1 MPSSNVA
8 NSRPGQSE
16 DFEDL
21 YENAPCGYLSLQPD
35 GRIFKVNATFCR
47 WVGFTPEEIAG
58 KRLHEL
64 LNIASRIFYETHFAP
79 LLRMQGFFNEVALD
93 FVTREGKL
101 LPSLINAAEK
111 RDADE
116 RHLFTRLT
124 VFNAVDRRRY
134 ERELLKAK
142 AAADAARQEL
152 ERLHA
157 KLQASLLD
165 ERATSALREQF
176 IAVLGHDLRNPLMAI
191 AAGAAMLLSRPDR
204 TTDIVPRIQQS
215 AARMAGLIND
225 VLDFARGRLGGGL
238 TLDRGT
244 SEPVGAAL
252 YQVIEEM
259 RATHPERA
267 VEVEFSLT
275 DIVHC
280 DRARIAQVFS
290 NLLGNAIT
298 HGAEDIPIKVRATTV
313 AGVFELSVAN
323 GGDPISPAVMER
335 LFEPFFRGS
344 VRASQQGLG
353 LGLYIASQIARAHG
367 GALEATSNST
377 ETRFSFRMPLVLPTG
392 IEGPPIAAD
401 AHKAGEP
408 LP

>member
-1 MPSSNVA
+1 MPSSDDTNTHLG
-8 NSRPGQSE
+8 PSE
-16 DFEDL
+16 DVEDL
-21 YENAPCGYLSLQPD
+21 YENAPCGYLSLQPN
-35 GRIFKVNATFCR
+35 GRVFKVNGTFCR

-58 KRLHEL
+58 KRLHDL
-64 LNIASRIFYETHFAP
+64 LNIAGRIFYETHFAP

-101 LPSLINAAEK
+101 LPALINATEK
-111 RDADE
+111 RDADG

-134 ERELLKAK
+134 ERELLAAK

-152 ERLHA
+152 EKLHA

-191 AAGAAMLLSRPDR
+191 AAGAAMLLRRPDR
-204 TTDIVPRIQQS
+204 TTDIVAGIQQS
-215 AARMAGLIND
+215 VGRMAGLIND

-238 TLDRGT
+238 ILERGT

-252 YQVIEEM
+252 YQVIEEL
-259 RATHPERA
+259 RAMHPDRA
-267 VEVEFSLT
+267 VEIELSLT
-275 DIVHC
+275 EIVNC
-280 DRARIAQVFS
+280 DRGRIAQLFS
-290 NLLGNAIT
+290 NLLGNAMT
-298 HGAEDIPIKVRATTV
+298 HGAPTIPIKVRAATG

-323 GGDPISPAVMER
+323 GGEPIPPAAMER

-344 VRASQQGLG
+344 IRPSQQGLG
-353 LGLYIASQIARAHG
+353 LGLYIASEIARAHG
-367 GALEATSNST
+367 GELKATSNST
-377 ETRFSFRMPLVLPTG
+377 ETRFTFRMPLDLPS
-392 IEGPPIAAD
+392 GPVASQSRS
-401 AHKAGEP
+401 
-408 LP
+408 

>member
-1 MPSSNVA
+1 VPSSDDG
-8 NSRPGQSE
+8 NSRPGPSE
-16 DFEDL
+16 DLADL

-58 KRLHEL
+58 KRLHDL
-64 LNIASRIFYETHFAP
+64 LNIAGRIFYETHFAP

-101 LPSLINAAEK
+101 LPALVNAAEK

-134 ERELLKAK
+134 ERELLEAK

-152 ERLHA
+152 EKLHA

-191 AAGAAMLLSRPDR
+191 AAGAAMLLRRPDR

-238 TLDRGT
+238 ALERGT

-252 YQVIEEM
+252 YQVIEEL
-259 RATHPERA
+259 RATHPDRA

-275 DIVHC
+275 EIVHC
-280 DRARIAQVFS
+280 DRARIAQLFS
-290 NLLGNAIT
+290 NLLGNAMT
-298 HGAEDIPIKVRATTV
+298 HGAPNIPIKVRAATG

-323 GGDPISPAVMER
+323 GGEPITPAAMER

-344 VRASQQGLG
+344 VRPSQQGLG
-353 LGLYIASQIARAHG
+353 LGLYIASEIARAHG
-367 GALEATSNST
+367 GALEAASNST
-377 ETRFSFRMPLVLPTG
+377 ETRFTFRMLLDLPSDPG
-392 IEGPPIAAD
+392 ASQSRS
-401 AHKAGEP
+401 
-408 LP
+408 LPATPHQ

>member
-1 MPSSNVA
+1 MRPI
-8 NSRPGQSE
+8 SRRC
-16 DFEDL
+16 F
-21 YENAPCGYLSLQPD
+21 
-35 GRIFKVNATFCR
+35 VCR
-47 WVGFTPEEIAG
+47 AI
-58 KRLHEL
+58 
-64 LNIASRIFYETHFAP
+64 
-79 LLRMQGFFNEVALD
+79 FNEVALD
-93 FVTREGKL
+93 FVTRQGER
-101 LPSLINAAEK
+101 LPVLVNAAEK

-134 ERELLKAK
+134 ERELLEAK

-152 ERLHA
+152 EKLHA

-191 AAGAAMLLSRPDR
+191 AAGAAMLLRRPDR
-204 TTDIVPRIQQS
+204 TTDIVARIQQS

-238 TLDRGT
+238 TLERGT

-252 YQVIEEM
+252 YQVIEEL
-259 RATHPERA
+259 RATHPDRA

-275 DIVHC
+275 EIVHC
-280 DRARIAQVFS
+280 DRARIAQLFS
-290 NLLGNAIT
+290 NLLGNAMT
-298 HGAEDIPIKVRATTV
+298 HGAPNIPIKVRATTG
-313 AGVFELSVAN
+313 ADVFELSVAN
-323 GGDPISPAVMER
+323 GGEPISPAAMER

-344 VRASQQGLG
+344 IRPSQQGLG
-353 LGLYIASQIARAHG
+353 LGLYIASEIARAHG

-377 ETRFSFRMPLVLPTG
+377 ETRFTFRMPLGV
-392 IEGPPIAAD
+392 PPAVDAD
-401 AHKAGEP
+401 AIKRGS
-408 LP
+408 